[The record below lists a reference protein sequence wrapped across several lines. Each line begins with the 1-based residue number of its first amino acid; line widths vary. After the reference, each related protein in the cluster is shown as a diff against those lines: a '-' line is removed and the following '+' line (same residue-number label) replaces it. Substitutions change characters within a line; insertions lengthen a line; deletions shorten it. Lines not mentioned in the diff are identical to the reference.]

1 MATSTKN
8 ILVTGAN
15 GQLGTEIRYLHN
27 LYPHFNFIFTDF
39 QELDITNAESVDKT
53 LDALKPAFLVNCAAY
68 TAVDKAEQEETKA
81 KLLNAIAPKILAD
94 ACKKYGAKLIHIS
107 TDYVFDG
114 KANTPYNEDSAV
126 HPQSAYGRT
135 KLIGEQSV
143 LESGIGMVIRTSWLY
158 SAYGN
163 NFVKTILKH
172 GAIKPELGV
181 VFDQTGTPTWAH
193 DLAIAILQ
201 IVDIGTENFKPEIF
215 HYSNEGVCSW
225 FDFAHE
231 ILSLSNLNCKVN
243 PIETKDYPTL
253 ATRPQYSVMNKQK
266 IRNLY
271 NVATP
276 YWRESLIECLK
287 QLKQFED

>member
-1 MATSTKN
+1 MVASTKN

-15 GQLGTEIRYLHN
+15 GQLGTEIRGFLN
-27 LYPHFNFIFTDF
+27 SYPHFNFIFTDF
-39 QELDITNAESVDKT
+39 QELDITNAESVEKA
-53 LDALKPAFLVNCAAY
+53 LDALKPAFLLNCAAY
-68 TAVDKAEQEETKA
+68 TAVDKAEQEETQA
-81 KLLNAIAPKILAD
+81 NLLNAIAPKILAD
-94 ACKKYGAKLIHIS
+94 ACKEYGTKLIHVS

-114 KANTPYNEDSAV
+114 KANTPYNEDSSV
-126 HPQSAYGRT
+126 NPQSIYGKT
-135 KLIGEQSV
+135 KLIGEQNV
-143 LESGIGMVIRTSWLY
+143 LESGVGMIIRTSWLY
-158 SAYGN
+158 STYGN

-172 GAIKPELGV
+172 GAVKPELGV

-193 DLAIAILQ
+193 DLAKAILQ
-201 IVDIGTENFKPEIF
+201 IVDSGTENFKPEIF

-231 ILSLSNLNCKVN
+231 IVSLSKLNSKVK

-253 ATRPQYSVMNKQK
+253 AARPQYSVMNKQK

-271 NVATP
+271 NVETP

-287 QLKQFED
+287 QLR

>member
-27 LYPHFNFIFTDF
+27 QYPHFNFIFTDF
-39 QELDITNAESVDKT
+39 QELDITNAESVEKA

-68 TAVDKAEQEETKA
+68 TAVDKAEQEETQA
-81 KLLNAIAPKILAD
+81 NLLNAIAPKILAD
-94 ACKKYGAKLIHIS
+94 ACKKYGAKLIHVS

-114 KANTPYNEDSAV
+114 KANTPYNEDSTV
-126 HPQSAYGRT
+126 NPQSVYGKT
-135 KLIGEQSV
+135 KLAGEHHV
-143 LESGIGMVIRTSWLY
+143 LESGVGMVIRTSWLY

-172 GAIKPELGV
+172 GAVKPELGV

-193 DLAIAILQ
+193 DLAKAILQ
-201 IVDIGTENFKPEIF
+201 IVNSGTENFKPEIF

-231 ILSLSNLNCKVN
+231 IVSLSNLNSKVK

-271 NVATP
+271 NVETP

-287 QLKQFED
+287 QLR

>member
-27 LYPHFNFIFTDF
+27 QYPHFNFIFTDF
-39 QELDITNAESVDKT
+39 QELDITNAESVEKA

-68 TAVDKAEQEETKA
+68 TAVDKAEQEETQA
-81 KLLNAIAPKILAD
+81 NLLNAIAPKILAD
-94 ACKKYGAKLIHIS
+94 ACKKYGAKLIHVS

-114 KANTPYNEDSAV
+114 KANTPYNEDSTV
-126 HPQSAYGRT
+126 NPQSVYGKT
-135 KLIGEQSV
+135 KLAGEHHV
-143 LESGIGMVIRTSWLY
+143 LESGVGMVIRTSWLY

-172 GAIKPELGV
+172 GAVKPELGV

-193 DLAIAILQ
+193 DLAKAILQ
-201 IVDIGTENFKPEIF
+201 IVDSGTENFKPEIF

-231 ILSLSNLNCKVN
+231 IVSLSNLNSKVK

-271 NVATP
+271 NVETP
-276 YWRESLIECLK
+276 YWLESLIECLK
-287 QLKQFED
+287 QLR

>member
-1 MATSTKN
+1 MAASTKN

-15 GQLGTEIRYLHN
+15 GQLGTEIRGLHN
-27 LYPHFNFIFTDF
+27 SYPHFNFIFTDF
-39 QELDITNAESVDKT
+39 QELDITNAESVEKT
-53 LDALKPAFLVNCAAY
+53 LDEQKPAFLLNCAAY
-68 TAVDKAEQEETKA
+68 TTVDKAEQEETQA
-81 KLLNAIAPKILAD
+81 NLLNAIAPKILAY
-94 ACKKYGAKLIHIS
+94 ACKKHGAKLMHVS

-114 KANTPYNEDSAV
+114 NANIPYNEDSTV
-126 HPQSAYGRT
+126 NPQSVYGKT
-135 KLIGEQSV
+135 KLIGEQNV
-143 LESGIGMVIRTSWLY
+143 LKSGVGMVIRTSWLY

-193 DLAIAILQ
+193 DLAKAILQ
-201 IVDIGTENFKPEIF
+201 IVDSGTENFKPEIF

-231 ILSLSNLNCKVN
+231 IVSLSNLNCKVK

-271 NVATP
+271 NVETP

-287 QLKQFED
+287 QLR

>member
-15 GQLGTEIRYLHN
+15 GQLGTEIRHLHN
-27 LYPHFNFIFTDF
+27 QYPHFNFIFTDF
-39 QELDITNAESVDKT
+39 QELDITNAESVEKI
-53 LDALKPAFLVNCAAY
+53 LNALKPAFLINCAAY
-68 TAVDKAEQEETKA
+68 TAVDKAEQEETQA
-81 KLLNAIAPKILAD
+81 NLLNAIAPKILAD
-94 ACKKYGAKLIHIS
+94 ACKKYVAKLIHVS

-114 KANTPYNEDSAV
+114 RSNTPYKEDSSV
-126 HPQSAYGRT
+126 NPQSVYGKT
-135 KLIGEQSV
+135 KLVGEQNV
-143 LESGIGMVIRTSWLY
+143 LESGVGMVIRTSWLY

-172 GAIKPELGV
+172 GAVKPELGV

-193 DLAIAILQ
+193 DLAKVILQ
-201 IVDIGTENFKPEIF
+201 IVDSGTENFKPEIF

-231 ILSLSNLNCKVN
+231 IVSLSNLNCCVK

-271 NVATP
+271 NVETP

-287 QLKQFED
+287 QLR

>member
-27 LYPHFNFIFTDF
+27 LYPHFNIIFTDF
-39 QELDITNAESVDKT
+39 HELDITNAKSVEKA

-68 TAVDKAEQEETKA
+68 TAVDKAEQEGTQA
-81 KLLNAIAPKILAD
+81 NLLNAIAPKILAD
-94 ACKKYGAKLIHIS
+94 ACKKYGAKLIHVS

-114 KANTPYNEDSAV
+114 KANTPYNEDSTV
-126 HPQSAYGRT
+126 NPQSVYGKT
-135 KLIGEQSV
+135 KLTGEQNV
-143 LESGIGMVIRTSWLY
+143 LESGVGMVIRTSWLY
-158 SAYGN
+158 SAYGS

-172 GAIKPELGV
+172 GAVKPELGV

-193 DLAIAILQ
+193 DLAKAILQ
-201 IVDIGTENFKPEIF
+201 IIDSGTENFKPEIF

-231 ILSLSNLNCKVN
+231 IVSLSNLNSKVK

-271 NVATP
+271 NVETP
-276 YWRESLIECLK
+276 YWRESLIDCLK
-287 QLKQFED
+287 QLR

>member
-15 GQLGTEIRYLHN
+15 GQLGTEIRDLHN
-27 LYPHFNFIFTDF
+27 QYTQFNFFFTDF
-39 QELDITNAESVDKT
+39 QELDITKAESVEKA
-53 LDALKPAFLVNCAAY
+53 LNALKPAFLINCAAY
-68 TAVDKAEQEETKA
+68 TAVDKAEQEETQA
-81 KLLNAIAPKILAD
+81 NLLNAIAPKILAD
-94 ACKKYGAKLIHIS
+94 ACKNYGAKLIHVS

-114 KANTPYNEDSAV
+114 KANTPYNEDSTV
-126 HPQSAYGRT
+126 NPQSVYGKT
-135 KLIGEQSV
+135 KLVGEQNV

-172 GAIKPELGV
+172 GAVKPELGV

-193 DLAIAILQ
+193 DLAKAILQ
-201 IVDIGTENFKPEIF
+201 IVDSGTENFKPEIF

-231 ILSLSNLNCKVN
+231 IVSLSNLNCKVK

-271 NVATP
+271 NVETP

-287 QLKQFED
+287 QLR

>member
-1 MATSTKN
+1 MVASTKN

-15 GQLGTEIRYLHN
+15 GQLGTEIRGFLN
-27 LYPHFNFIFTDF
+27 SYPHFNFIFTDF
-39 QELDITNAESVDKT
+39 QELDITNAESVEKA
-53 LDALKPAFLVNCAAY
+53 LDALKPAFLLNCAAY
-68 TAVDKAEQEETKA
+68 TAVDKAEQEETQA
-81 KLLNAIAPKILAD
+81 NRINAIAPKILAD
-94 ACKKYGAKLIHIS
+94 ACKKYGTKLIHVS

-126 HPQSAYGRT
+126 NPQSTYGKT
-135 KLIGEQSV
+135 KLIGEQNV
-143 LESGIGMVIRTSWLY
+143 LKSGVGMVIRTSWLY

-193 DLAIAILQ
+193 DLAKAILQ
-201 IVDIGTENFKPEIF
+201 IVDSGTENFKPEIF

-225 FDFAHE
+225 FDFAYE
-231 ILSLSNLNCKVN
+231 IVSLSNLNCKVN

-253 ATRPQYSVMNKQK
+253 AVRPQYSVMNKQK

-271 NVATP
+271 NVETP

-287 QLKQFED
+287 QLR

>member
-27 LYPHFNFIFTDF
+27 LYPHFNIIFTDF
-39 QELDITNAESVDKT
+39 HELDITNAKSVEKA

-68 TAVDKAEQEETKA
+68 TAVDKAEQEGTQA
-81 KLLNAIAPKILAD
+81 NLLNAIAPKILAD
-94 ACKKYGAKLIHIS
+94 ACKKYGAKLIHVS

-114 KANTPYNEDSAV
+114 KANTPYNEDSTV
-126 HPQSAYGRT
+126 NPQSVYGKT
-135 KLIGEQSV
+135 KLTGEQNV
-143 LESGIGMVIRTSWLY
+143 LESGVGMVIRTSWLY
-158 SAYGN
+158 SAYGS

-172 GAIKPELGV
+172 GAVKPELGV

-193 DLAIAILQ
+193 DLAKAILQ
-201 IVDIGTENFKPEIF
+201 IIDSGTENFKPEIF

-231 ILSLSNLNCKVN
+231 IVSLSNLNSKVK
-243 PIETKDYPTL
+243 PI
-253 ATRPQYSVMNKQK
+253 
-266 IRNLY
+266 
-271 NVATP
+271 
-276 YWRESLIECLK
+276 
-287 QLKQFED
+287 

>member
-1 MATSTKN
+1 MVASTKN

-15 GQLGTEIRYLHN
+15 GQLGTEIRGLHN
-27 LYPHFNFIFTDF
+27 SYPHFNFIFTDF
-39 QELDITNAESVDKT
+39 QELDITNAESVEKA
-53 LDALKPAFLVNCAAY
+53 LDALKPAFLLNCAAY
-68 TAVDKAEQEETKA
+68 TAVDKAEQEETQVN
-81 KLLNAIAPKILAD
+81 LINAIAPKILAD
-94 ACKKYGAKLIHIS
+94 ACKKYGAKLMHVS

-114 KANTPYNEDSAV
+114 NANIPYNEDSKV
-126 HPQSAYGRT
+126 NPQSVYGKT
-135 KLIGEQSV
+135 KLVGEQNV
-143 LESGIGMVIRTSWLY
+143 LESGVGMVIRTSWLY

-172 GAIKPELGV
+172 GAVKPELGV

-193 DLAIAILQ
+193 DLAKAILQ
-201 IVDIGTENFKPEIF
+201 IVDSGTENFKPEIF

-231 ILSLSNLNCKVN
+231 IVSLSNLNCKVK

-253 ATRPQYSVMNKQK
+253 AARPRYSVMNKQK

-271 NVATP
+271 NVETP

-287 QLKQFED
+287 QLR

>member
-1 MATSTKN
+1 MVASTKN

-15 GQLGTEIRYLHN
+15 GQLGTEIRGFLN
-27 LYPHFNFIFTDF
+27 SYPHFNFIFTDF
-39 QELDITNAESVDKT
+39 QELDITNAESVEKA
-53 LDALKPAFLVNCAAY
+53 LDALKPAFLLNCAAY
-68 TAVDKAEQEETKA
+68 TAVDKAEQEETQA
-81 KLLNAIAPKILAD
+81 NRINAIAPKILAD
-94 ACKKYGAKLIHIS
+94 ACKKYGTKLIHVS

-126 HPQSAYGRT
+126 NPQSTYGKT
-135 KLIGEQSV
+135 KLIGEQNV
-143 LESGIGMVIRTSWLY
+143 LKSGVGMVIRTSWLY

-193 DLAIAILQ
+193 DLAKAILQ
-201 IVDIGTENFKPEIF
+201 IVDSGTENFKPEIF

-231 ILSLSNLNCKVN
+231 IVSLSNLNCKVK

-271 NVATP
+271 NVETP

-287 QLKQFED
+287 QLR

>member
-1 MATSTKN
+1 MAASTKN
-8 ILVTGAN
+8 ILVTGSN
-15 GQLGTEIRYLHN
+15 GQLGTEIRGLCN
-27 LYPHFNFIFTDF
+27 SYPHFNFIFTDF
-39 QELDITNAESVDKT
+39 QELDITNAESVEKA
-53 LDALKPAFLVNCAAY
+53 LDALKPAFLLNCAAY
-68 TAVDKAEQEETKA
+68 TAVDKAEQEETQA
-81 KLLNAIAPKILAD
+81 NRINAIAPKILAD
-94 ACKKYGAKLIHIS
+94 ACKKYGTKLIHVS

-126 HPQSAYGRT
+126 NPQSTYGKT
-135 KLIGEQSV
+135 KLIGEQNV
-143 LESGIGMVIRTSWLY
+143 LKSGVGMVIRTSWLY

-193 DLAIAILQ
+193 DLAKAILQ
-201 IVDIGTENFKPEIF
+201 IVDSGTENFKPEIF

-231 ILSLSNLNCKVN
+231 IVSLSNLNCKVK

-271 NVATP
+271 SVATP
-276 YWRESLIECLK
+276 YWRDSLIECLK
-287 QLKQFED
+287 QLK